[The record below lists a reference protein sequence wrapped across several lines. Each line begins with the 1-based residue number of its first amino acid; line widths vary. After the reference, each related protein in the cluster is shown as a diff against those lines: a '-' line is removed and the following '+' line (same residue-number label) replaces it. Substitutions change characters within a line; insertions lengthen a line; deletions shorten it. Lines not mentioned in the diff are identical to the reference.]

1 MTAPILNRNKA
12 SKMEVAEI
20 SEKFELENG
29 DVRFRITFNKKSF
42 DAIPVVGTIYK
53 KGDKVICLFQDYNVQ
68 DTPFIIGKYN
78 QKSFEEEKLISQVK
92 PIEQKKDTDSYVQ
105 ENDNSIIRMDDKR
118 KRITI
123 QNKNSPNSSIT
134 IDNDQVFIGR
144 TNLTSLI
151 ENISEFKQKQ
161 ANDEIIKSERNLNF
175 KVDDGQFFVNAQ
187 SFSSTTNNFS
197 IQNNNEMKIETRHIN
212 FSSSFIEFN
221 AITPK
226 GYDLKEKNAFSFFAV
241 SGNYAISLGT
251 GDFNLKAVSPLS
263 EFNFLI
269 SPLSPF
275 SGVGSS
281 LSGMTIASTEIS
293 MGVGL
298 SSGYFNLSPT
308 SMEGEILYG
317 SSALTLDPISFG
329 VKLGFG
335 VTSLELSPLS
345 FSVTIAGNKLTLS
358 PSGLTVAIGNIT
370 ATVGDV
376 EALSGS
382 YSLMMHQ
389 HPTAVPGG
397 PSPPLP
403 MPPVPA

>member
-92 PIEQKKDTDSYVQ
+92 PIKQKKDTDSYVQ

-134 IDNDQVFIGR
+134 IDNDQVFIGT

-241 SGNYAISLGT
+241 MGNYAISLGT
-251 GDFNLKAVSPLS
+251 GDFNLKSVSPLS
-263 EFNFLI
+263 KFNFLI

-275 SGVGSS
+275 SGVSGSLAGMSIQKTETLIGAGLGAGTLS
-281 LSGMTIASTEIS
+281 LKPSKLENK
-293 MGVGL
+293 L
-298 SSGYFNLSPT
+298 
-308 SMEGEILYG
+308 LYG
-317 SSALTLDPISFG
+317 SSALTLGATSFG
-329 VKLGFG
+329 VNLGFG
-335 VTSLELSPLS
+335 ITNLKLSPTS

-358 PSGLTVAIGNIT
+358 SSGLTVSSGNIT
-370 ATVGDV
+370 ATAGDV
-376 EALSGS
+376 KAMAGS
-382 YSLMMHQ
+382 YSLMKHK

-403 MPPVPA
+403 G